1 MLKKIRLLIYLILT
15 IFLFVF
21 EFPVFVFSASNNPGT
36 LTVKKSNGQLASEGA
51 DIVSND
57 YYWEYDSIN
66 DLHKLHITS
75 ENLTVSGTDNS
86 NNVWIIFDRSNFND
100 LNDDAC
106 ASLTF
111 NNLNLEGNV
120 SFVVQGL
127 ATMLTIKGN
136 NSITN
141 NVDNSNTFF
150 TNSVI
155 NIIGDGDL
163 SINSS
168 GNNSSGIYNTD
179 EDNDIILDLYG
190 ELNIN
195 STCYGVYS
203 KGNIV
208 IKNNTKKI
216 TIRSGDGLSTFPL
229 FGGIEI
235 ESDIRIYGSS
245 DINADE
251 TNMQEAIIKH
261 YGDPQVVAIDGDVTI
276 YPCSVVFKPR
286 DTLKTITFNLMGH
299 DIQIDPIRVE
309 VGEKIVKPE
318 DPIEEGHVFRG
329 WYKDRIF
336 VSEWDFDNDIVT
348 GSMTLYAKWN
358 FEMISESNQ
367 SINVDSSDDG
377 LVFVSNAAYDKLYGV
392 FMDTTITLERGTDYL
407 AEPGSTKITLFSSYL
422 KNLDEGQHV
431 IEIASKANEDED
443 GNFDIETAIDT
454 FTIIKNKPSERSHK
468 YTVPNTGVFTK
479 NN

>member
-106 ASLTF
+106 ASITF

-150 TNSVI
+150 TNCVI

-235 ESDIRIYGSS
+235 ESDIKTYGSS

-261 YGDPQVVAIDGDVTI
+261 YGDPQVVAIDDGEI
-276 YPCSVVFKPR
+276 LYPCSIVCKPKE
-286 DTLKTITFNLMGH
+286 TLKTIEFNLMEH
-299 DIQIDPIRVE
+299 KNIQIGPIRVE
-309 VGEKIVKPE
+309 EGEKIVKPE
-318 DPIEEGHVFRG
+318 DPFVENHVFNG
-329 WYKDRIF
+329 WYKEISRAN
-336 VSEWDFDNDIVT
+336 EWNFDNDIVT

-358 FEMISESNQ
+358 FMMTGDLNQ
-367 SINVDSSDDG
+367 SINVDSNNDN
-377 LVFVSNAAYDKLYGV
+377 LVFVSSADNNNFNAV
-392 FMDTTITLERGTDYL
+392 FIDNERVVETRDYL
-407 AEPGSTKITLFSSYL
+407 REEGSTKIILLSSYL
-422 KNLDEGQHV
+422 KTLCEGQHT
-431 IEIASKANEDED
+431 IEIESKI
-443 GNFDIETAIDT
+443 NFDEEGGCDFETAIDT
-454 FTIIKNKPSERSHK
+454 FTIIKNKPSERPNK